1 MCYILTNK
9 TKRDIHALDSGQLDM
24 MFSFLKL
31 QNKLQNKPSNT
42 PEDVRV
48 LKEHLDRIRQAL
60 IQKTAGLRKGDPDTY
75 VSYEDLQTYINL
87 VVIDAL
93 NLYIYGGLDVLEE
106 LLSERM
112 KPNEDH

>member
-1 MCYILTNK
+1 MQSRIKN
-9 TKRDIHALDSGQLDM
+9 DIHALDSGQLDL
-24 MFSFLKL
+24 MFSFL
-31 QNKLQNKPSNT
+31 KLQNKPSNT

-60 IQKTAGLRKGDPDTY
+60 IQKTAGQRKGDPDTY
-75 VSYEDLQTYINL
+75 ISYEDLQTYINL

-93 NLYIYGGLDVLEE
+93 SLYIYGGLDVLEE
-106 LLSERM
+106 VLNERM

>member
-1 MCYILTNK
+1 MQSRIKN
-9 TKRDIHALDSGQLDM
+9 DIHALDSGQLDL
-24 MFSFLKL
+24 MFSFL
-31 QNKLQNKPSNT
+31 KLQNKPSNT

-60 IQKTAGLRKGDPDTY
+60 IQKTAGQRKGDPDTY
-75 VSYEDLQTYINL
+75 ISYEDLQTYINL

-93 NLYIYGGLDVLEE
+93 SLYIYGGLDVLEE
-106 LLSERM
+106 ILNERM

>member
-1 MCYILTNK
+1 MWYILTNK

-24 MFSFLKL
+24 MFSFL
-31 QNKLQNKPSNT
+31 KLQNKPSNT

-60 IQKTAGLRKGDPDTY
+60 IQKTAGQRKGDPDTY
-75 VSYEDLQTYINL
+75 ISYEDLQTYINL

-93 NLYIYGGLDVLEE
+93 SLYIYGGLDVLEE
-106 LLSERM
+106 VLKERM

>member
-1 MCYILTNK
+1 MQSRIKN
-9 TKRDIHALDSGQLDM
+9 DIHALDSGQLDL
-24 MFSFLKL
+24 MFSFL
-31 QNKLQNKPSNT
+31 KLQNKPSNT

-60 IQKTAGLRKGDPDTY
+60 IQKTAGQRKGDPDTY

-106 LLSERM
+106 VLNERM